1 MKDFRYEIK
10 FVLNENM
17 LFEYLQL
24 AKTISAYNKYPNRIV
39 QSLYFDTI
47 NFDNIKDNLS
57 GISNRN
63 KLRLR
68 WYSESSDSPVLEI
81 KNREGRVGNKN
92 KFIIEDITTKD
103 LEFISCGELK
113 NKLFYYM
120 NAKFPKENV
129 FNKLYLPVIKVNYN
143 REYLQTNSGIRLTLD
158 KNICFKNISLN
169 RPIEHFKETEYKTY
183 ILEIKFSFEMKKQ
196 VSEILRQF
204 RLTPQRHSKY
214 LTGMSKLGYSSYI

>member
-17 LFEYLQL
+17 LVEYLQL
-24 AKTISAYNKYPNRIV
+24 AKTIGAFNKYPNRIV

-92 KFIIEDITTKD
+92 KFIIEDIKTKD
-103 LEFISCGELK
+103 LESISCGELK

-120 NAKFPKENV
+120 NAKFPEENV

-143 REYLQTNSGIRLTLD
+143 REYLETNSGIRLTLD

-169 RPIEHFKETEYKTY
+169 RPVEHFKETEYKTY